1 MHDIIMYNVTLV
13 CCHWLVNW
21 WKKMWFCATQVADD
35 FMDITS
41 PLKALS
47 DAAVAPF
54 GNLSEIYYHC
64 W

>member
-1 MHDIIMYNVTLV
+1 MTITNFESLNVV
-13 CCHWLVNW
+13 
-21 WKKMWFCATQVADD
+21 QVAED

-54 GNLSEIYYHC
+54 GKL
-64 W
+64 

>member
-1 MHDIIMYNVTLV
+1 
-13 CCHWLVNW
+13 
-21 WKKMWFCATQVADD
+21 VADD

-54 GNLSEIYYHC
+54 GKLGLPLVYFIKFFYYFLFLFELVHRELC
-64 W
+64 RFFYRNVS